1 MKNWS
6 VDETELKKNPE
17 QYTAWRLEQLIKF
30 GLDGEKI
37 DKAQLKKY
45 WSTIDIDPAKR
56 RFLQLLLNEN

>member
-1 MKNWS
+1 MRNWS
-6 VDETELKKNPE
+6 VDETELKKDPE

-45 WSTIDIDPAKR
+45 LGAIDIDPAKR